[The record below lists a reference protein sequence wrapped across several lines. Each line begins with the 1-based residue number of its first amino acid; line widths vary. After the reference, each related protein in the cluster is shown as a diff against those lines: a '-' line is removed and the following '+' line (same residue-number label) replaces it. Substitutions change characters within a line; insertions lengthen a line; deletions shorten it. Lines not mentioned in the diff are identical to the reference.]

1 MEKTVNSVTTEYA
14 YDDIDQLV
22 SEVRNGY
29 SASYTYDANGNRTS
43 KTLNGTTQSY
53 VVDDA
58 DKLISITQGGNT
70 VKSFTYDAAGRT
82 TAVTV
87 GSDTTT
93 LAYDYESRITQITY
107 PNQSTNTFAYNGL
120 DTRVSKVDST
130 GTRTYLRDGVY
141 VTDPVLSDG
150 AATYTPGISE
160 RRSSATKFSHP
171 DRLGTTERLTDTNQS
186 TTDTRQYDA
195 FGLLTSSSGST
206 STPFGFAGTWGYQED
221 PDFGLKLL
229 GHRYYDSST
238 GRFLTRDPEKDGRN
252 WYGYCGSAPLVRTDP
267 TGTVTLVFTGTKLK
281 WFRDDGTL
289 VDSVPAFSGA
299 PGKGRRDQGQRGG
312 PISEGTYS
320 IDPNEDQYATY
331 NIFAYPWAG
340 YPPSPAW
347 GDRRIPLKGGP
358 DVPGRTGGYF
368 LHGGEFVGS
377 IGCIDIGPN
386 DIKIIDKL
394 GKLTKKMKLVVDYM
408 DWNGTVPSS
417 DNNKP
422 VKWKEYLHQRQ

>member
-160 RRSSATKFSHP
+160 RRSSATKFYHP
-171 DRLGTTERLTDTNQS
+171 DRLGTTERLADTSQN

-195 FGLLTSSSGST
+195 FGLLTNSSGST
-206 STPFGFAGTWGYQED
+206 PTPFGFAGAWGYQED
-221 PDFGLKLL
+221 PDSGLKLL
-229 GHRYYDSST
+229 GHRYYDPST
-238 GRFLTRDPEKDGRN
+238 GRFLTRDPIKDGRN
-252 WYGYCGSAPLVRTDP
+252 WYGYCSGNPARSVDPEGQQAIVGALPAAAGAALADGPLPIGDAIAIGILIAAFFTDVIANPPLIDLGRLPRTLPIEKARGLRRGNDMMKVSIERFAKSTSLTTFP
-267 TGTVTLVFTGTKLK
+267 NRRRRTRQPNHPKTLRNT
-281 WFRDDGTL
+281 
-289 VDSVPAFSGA
+289 
-299 PGKGRRDQGQRGG
+299 
-312 PISEGTYS
+312 SEGV
-320 IDPNEDQYATY
+320 PNQSLKSFILARL
-331 NIFAYPWAG
+331 IRG
-340 YPPSPAW
+340 PA
-347 GDRRIPLKGGP
+347 RAIR
-358 DVPGRTGGYF
+358 F
-368 LHGGEFVGS
+368 
-377 IGCIDIGPN
+377 
-386 DIKIIDKL
+386 
-394 GKLTKKMKLVVDYM
+394 
-408 DWNGTVPSS
+408 GTS
-417 DNNKP
+417 
-422 VKWKEYLHQRQ
+422 WI